1 MAENTEFEALMKKI
15 LESPQEVV
23 GAPPVVEEETTF
35 GIPEEAFPMTRSGR
49 SISEGLTSLLGG
61 ARGKAGDILQRI
73 GETLD
78 PGIPEEAF
86 PATTRRELE
95 RKRIP
100 PPVVEQKMVPPPE
113 LVADEPLEVIPS
125 MMDIIYK
132 KETGSFPDP
141 FIRTEVEGTDTDAF
155 GPAQLRKG
163 ILEDLVKYPAVL
175 ELTDDEEKLRIKLID
190 QSKEF
195 DRFNKGDIKDPDFGP
210 GGKGVGLSDDEKII
224 YRSLAEKALLVKATQ
239 RGYDINNLSSEQSR
253 SLIGDWFSK
262 TDPRRPSYIQEA
274 IKGIPIKTLVGAR
287 IIEPPSKKPTKRKR
301 TGGMISRNP
310 YPYNPRPI

>member
-1 MAENTEFEALMKKI
+1 MAEEALAQL
-15 LESPQEVV
+15 LENQQAPEQEI
-23 GAPPVVEEETTF
+23 VETWP
-35 GIPEEAFPMTRSGR
+35 GYNPEDR
-49 SISEGLTSLLGG
+49 EGLSSLLGG
-61 ARGKAGDILQRI
+61 AKEKAGDIFQRI
-73 GETLD
+73 MESLG

-95 RKRIP
+95 RK
-100 PPVVEQKMVPPPE
+100 EVP
-113 LVADEPLEVIPS
+113 AGEPLEVIPS

-132 KETGSFPDP
+132 KETGIYPDP
-141 FIRTEVEGTDTDAF
+141 FIRTMVEGTDMDAF
-155 GPAQLRKG
+155 GPGQIRKG

-175 ELTDDEEKLRIKLID
+175 ELTDDEERLRIKLIE
-190 QSKEF
+190 QSNEF
-195 DRFNKGDIKDPDFGP
+195 EKFNRGDIKDPRFGP
-210 GGKGVGLSDDEKII
+210 GGKGFGFDNNEKKL
-224 YRSLAEKALLVKATQ
+224 YRNLAEKALLVKATQ

-287 IIEPPSKKPTKRKR
+287 IIEPPSKKPTKIKR

-310 YPYNPRPI
+310 YPHNPRPI